1 MEKVHET
8 YWWQKDL
15 INFLLRDR
23 STNERHIPVLEGEDR
38 YMTIRDQAYCISS
51 HQGILFCSHVLEMS
65 SLQEEADAKMF
76 LCAPFAASLGFQS
89 VEIITVNSDVAILS
103 LYFQAFLADFNIY
116 LQMGSGTKV
125 ELLISNQ
132 ILWMMILL
140 CLFQES
146 IHYQDTGQQ
155 VQ

>member
-1 MEKVHET
+1 
-8 YWWQKDL
+8 
-15 INFLLRDR
+15 
-23 STNERHIPVLEGEDR
+23 
-38 YMTIRDQAYCISS
+38 
-51 HQGILFCSHVLEMS
+51 MS

-140 CLFQES
+140 WLFQES